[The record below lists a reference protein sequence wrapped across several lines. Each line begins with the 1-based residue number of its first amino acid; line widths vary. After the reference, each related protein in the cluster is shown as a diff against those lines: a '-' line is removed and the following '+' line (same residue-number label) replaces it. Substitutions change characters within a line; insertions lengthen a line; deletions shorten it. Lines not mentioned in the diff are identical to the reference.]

1 MIVTQTQLTP
11 LIAIVA
17 GILILM
23 VPRLLN
29 YIIALYLIYIGF
41 VQLNSTHH
49 WIRFGT
55 ARLRPAIVMVQSRAG
70 PRPLITAAAAPM
82 THAGQDRMDRNPVV
96 ATV

>member
-1 MIVTQTQLTP
+1 MIVTQAQLTP

-17 GILILM
+17 GILILI

-29 YIIALYLIYIGF
+29 YIVALYLIYTGF
-41 VQLNSTHH
+41 VQLNATHH

-55 ARLRPAIVMVQSRAG
+55 ARLRPAIVVVQSRAG
-70 PRPLITAAAAPM
+70 PQPLVTAAAAPL
-82 THAGQDRMDRNPVV
+82 TDADQDRMDRNPVV